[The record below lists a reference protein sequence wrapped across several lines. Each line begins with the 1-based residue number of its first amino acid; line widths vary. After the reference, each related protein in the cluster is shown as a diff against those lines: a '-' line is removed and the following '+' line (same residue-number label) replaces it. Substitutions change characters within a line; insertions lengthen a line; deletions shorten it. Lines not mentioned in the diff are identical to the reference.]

1 MVINNE
7 NKLTVCCSNRRVMQL
22 RIMCLI
28 REMDLS
34 NTVSNLCYTKIVLIS
49 KEDKKIFNLCLFIM
63 LVAVYV
69 VQWT

>member
-1 MVINNE
+1 
-7 NKLTVCCSNRRVMQL
+7 MQL

-34 NTVSNLCYTKIVLIS
+34 NTVRNLCYTKIVLIS